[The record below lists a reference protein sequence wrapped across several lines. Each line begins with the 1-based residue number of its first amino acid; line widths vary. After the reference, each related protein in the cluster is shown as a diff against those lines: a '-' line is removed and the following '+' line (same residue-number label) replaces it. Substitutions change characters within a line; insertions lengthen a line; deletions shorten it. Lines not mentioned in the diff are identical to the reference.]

1 MALKKLLTNLEQ
13 GLTAYSNHNTPS
25 DVGGFNYSNST
36 SIFDTKEFN
45 QKSLRFGEGTA
56 FDRPGGGFSNQ
67 PFQTNNITRELG
79 FLLDNYGLLQKIP
92 QGVDTVTDGFIRGG
106 AITHAKRLVQDTERI
121 GRFLLTPKG
130 LSFIVKQRQLQ
141 KTNPKIDEPSEGG
154 FLSISHANQRT
165 YNLGINTLA
174 SVASAGTGIRI
185 KREGLLPTAHKGYA
199 DSDSLFKN
207 NKNNRLRNLFDKHIE
222 RGIDGNVL
230 YSYLGGPDSTYGI
243 GRTAIS
249 KAKVNIRPGAKV
261 GGLKGVFKK
270 NNNLAW
276 SELDWDVPQYNFLG
290 GIKVKPG
297 DYDKTEGKVSITI
310 PSEHIYDDT
319 EEGEGGDVLFPVTS
333 HLKFRHGRAEKNGK
347 QHHGY
352 IKGSKSFWSTENLM
366 LGLVPPFNMDSYI
379 SEEGKT
385 IVNAQFAHIQPNK
398 ERDTKDRLN
407 NNPFAWKTQDLFLV
421 SQLTGKGLNGN
432 SQYGQL
438 GMQLD
443 KTLYNISNYPNDKD
457 EGPNNIPYSKH
468 FANPNSRLKD
478 IRPHLRWEPMPNS
491 TKKASNFQMKT
502 KGFGTNYD
510 SIARGSGGKTY
521 HREER
526 ISIGNPGA
534 KSSRDGTRDPYIVQ
548 VNGKPGDPD
557 AFHDYSVYDS
567 ARIDKINSLDV
578 FESEGDFDVH
588 AVRDLIRFRFEMMNN
603 DKPGKSETI
612 LFRALLDNTDDNF
625 TATHN
630 TFKYNGRG
638 EEFYTYNS
646 FKRSLNFSFK
656 IAATSRHEM
665 MPLYRKLNF
674 LVANTAPDYGN
685 TGRMRTPFTRL
696 TVGAMWDRIPGVINS
711 VNIKWQKDYPW
722 EISISSPEGN
732 LDKTMNVL
740 PHVMD
745 VSVQFTPVHNFLPE
759 KSIHSPFILSHRIN
773 RKMKPGQEWLKAKVS
788 PSLDNA
794 SLPDVW
800 RRIDKNHI
808 PIELTET
815 EGYQAIPP
823 TFTSNTEQYSEGGID
838 YEVKEKE
845 EAAKAAA
852 DAEAEA
858 ATAAAATGDGS
869 SADATTG
876 VGSVEIQKLQVTP
889 INSRPTNE
897 VGLQTNTPEQSDID
911 KIILGSKHHL
921 TEGSFTADTENMTTT
936 ESFDLNYSLDTEDK
950 GGLLSTKS
958 KQLRNG
964 EWKTKAVYVD
974 EFGIKHKST
983 GKDAD
988 LKYALKMAKH
998 QSVWWKYPYIYKNGN
1013 WPIERKSDD

>member
-13 GLTAYSNHNTPS
+13 GLTAYPNHNTPS
-25 DVGGFNYSNST
+25 DVGGFNYSNSL

-45 QKSLRFGEGTA
+45 QKSLRFGEGHA
-56 FDRPGGGFSNQ
+56 FDRPGGGFSNE

-79 FLLDNYGLLQKIP
+79 FLLDNFGLLQKIP
-92 QGVDTVTDGFIRGG
+92 QDVDTVTDGFIRGG
-106 AITHAKRLVQDTERI
+106 VLTHAKRLVQDTERI

-130 LSFIVKQRQLQ
+130 LSFIAKQVGLQ
-141 KTNPKIDEPSEGG
+141 KSNPKIDEPGAG
-154 FLSISHANQRT
+154 FLSFSNANQRT

-174 SVASAGTGIRI
+174 SVASAGTGLYI
-185 KREGLLPTAHKGYA
+185 KREGLLPTANKGYA
-199 DSDSLFKN
+199 DSDSLFN
-207 NKNNRLRNLFDKHIE
+207 NNDKNRLINLFDNHI
-222 RGIDGNVL
+222 GSTNISGVL
-230 YSYLGGPDSTYGI
+230 YDYSGGPDSLYGI
-243 GRTAIS
+243 GKTT
-249 KAKVNIRPGAKV
+249 IRKYKGDK
-261 GGLKGVFKK
+261 GG
-270 NNNLAW
+270 NLLATLGGFLGIIN
-276 SELDWDVPQYNFLG
+276 SSNSLELNRDVPQSNYLG
-290 GIKVKPG
+290 GVKVRPG
-297 DYDKTEGKVSITI
+297 DYDKTKGKVSITI
-310 PSEHIYDDT
+310 PNDHIFDDT
-319 EEGEGGDVLFPVTS
+319 EAGEGGDITFPVTS
-333 HLKFRHGRAEKNGK
+333 HLKFNKGEDGK

-352 IKGSKSFWSTENLM
+352 IRENSAGRNFWPTEKLM
-366 LGLVPPFNMDSYI
+366 IGLIPPTNYSQDP
-379 SEEGKT
+379 
-385 IVNAQFAHIQPNK
+385 QFIHIQPG
-398 ERDTKDRLN
+398 RDKDTADRLAE
-407 NNPFAWKTQDLFLV
+407 PFLEGYLGSKFRV
-421 SQLTGKGLNGN
+421 SQLTGMGLNGP
-432 SQYGQL
+432 SQYQM
-438 GMQLD
+438 GMMMDL
-443 KTLYNISNYPNDKD
+443 TLYKISGMVDDKD
-457 EGPNNIPYSKH
+457 EGPNNIPNSKH
-468 FANPNSRLKD
+468 FVNPNSRLKD

-548 VNGKPGDPD
+548 VNGKLGDPD

-567 ARIDKINSLDV
+567 ARIDKINALDV
-578 FESEGDFDVH
+578 FESSGDYNKH
-588 AVRDLIRFRFEMMNN
+588 IVRDLIRFRFEMVNN
-603 DKPGKSETI
+603 DKPGKYETI
-612 LFRALLDNTDDNF
+612 VFRALLDNTDDNY

-759 KSIHSPFILSHRIN
+759 KSIHSPFILPHRIN
-773 RKMKPGQEWLKAKVS
+773 RKMKPGQEWLKAGVS
-788 PSLDNA
+788 PSPENA

-800 RRIDKNHI
+800 KRIDKNHI

-823 TFTSNTEQYSEGGID
+823 TFTSNVEQYSEGGID
-838 YEVKEKE
+838 YEAGE
-845 EAAKAAA
+845 KAAA
-852 DAEAEA
+852 EKA
-858 ATAAAATGDGS
+858 ATDAAAVEAGTVVIATGDGG
-869 SADATTG
+869 SADAITG
-876 VGSVEIQKLQVTP
+876 EGSTPPDPFGTPVVGLNPEIGYGFATP
-889 INSRPTNE
+889 IDNVVEATPTATATTTTTQLPTS
-897 VGLQTNTPEQSDID
+897 VDYG
-911 KIILGSKHHL
+911 LGSKSAQL
-921 TEGSFTADTENMTTT
+921 SISDGGKTGRGKRTEEEKEQTLRFGTQFGKGAVQPSGDYIARVVYYDSYGNEFEGVGRSDFEEHDTNLAKLRAEINATKQFREFYLENPQ
-936 ESFDLNYSLDTEDK
+936 FDR
-950 GGLLSTKS
+950 TK
-958 KQLRNG
+958 K
-964 EWKTKAVYVD
+964 
-974 EFGIKHKST
+974 
-983 GKDAD
+983 
-988 LKYALKMAKH
+988 
-998 QSVWWKYPYIYKNGN
+998 
-1013 WPIERKSDD
+1013 